1 MVETQ
6 LYIIT
11 QISTYN
17 YTGVDLYKNH
27 TTTTNNKQPHRGM
40 KLHTLQHRDLE
51 VYKPLTTSSLGHLPA

>member
-17 YTGVDLYKNH
+17 CMFWPCILANVRLYYKLIMQPDDGQYTGPKHAVVC
-27 TTTTNNKQPHRGM
+27 TNLCDNI
-40 KLHTLQHRDLE
+40 
-51 VYKPLTTSSLGHLPA
+51 